1 MSMSARPTGPS
12 STALRES
19 LLDAAEIEIG
29 EAGPGGASLRA
40 VARRAG
46 VSHQAPAYA
55 FTNRQGMLTALATRY
70 VQRLEQHLGEA
81 ASGVADRPP
90 LEQLVEVG
98 MTYVEF
104 AGSNPGLFTLTAS
117 PDQIDVDDPA
127 LSGARERAWSI
138 LYDIVVEAQ
147 REGWRTHLPPEGIAL
162 TCWVMV
168 HGSAALWREGWLAA
182 QFPKAEVRDLV
193 RGMLLSVI

>member
-1 MSMSARPTGPS
+1 MSATPLANS
-12 STALRES
+12 SGALRES
-19 LLDAAEIEIG
+19 LLDAAEVEVG

-55 FTNRQGMLTALATRY
+55 FANRQGMLTALATRY
-70 VQRLEQHLGEA
+70 VERLEQHLRQA
-81 ASGVADRPP
+81 TADVSDQPP

-117 PDQIDVDDPA
+117 TDQIDVHDPA
-127 LSGARERAWSI
+127 LNSARERAWSI
-138 LYDIVVEAQ
+138 LYDIVVSAQ
-147 REGWRTHLPPEGIAL
+147 REGWRSNLPPEAIAL
-162 TCWVMV
+162 ACWVVV

-182 QFPKAEVRDLV
+182 QFPEAQIRELV
-193 RGMLLSVI
+193 RGMLLALV

>member
-1 MSMSARPTGPS
+1 MSATPAGHS
-12 STALRES
+12 SSALREA
-19 LLDAAEIEIG
+19 LLDAAEVEIG
-29 EAGPGGASLRA
+29 QAGPGGASLRA

-70 VQRLEQHLGEA
+70 VERLEQHLRQA
-81 ASGVADRPP
+81 AADVAERPP

-98 MTYVEF
+98 MAYVEF

-117 PDQIDVDDPA
+117 PDQIDVHDPA

-147 REGWRTHLPPEGIAL
+147 REGWRTHLPPEAVAL
-162 TCWVMV
+162 SCWVLV

-182 QFPKAEVRDLV
+182 QFPQAQVRELV
-193 RGMLLSVI
+193 RGMLLSLV